1 MIVTILGN
9 LSCMLID
16 SHPFN
21 RDYSVLIEKLNFV
34 FEVLYLSE
42 LTIKLIAFGFKDYV
56 HQHSMNIYDSLIV
69 VASLVDICLV
79 LIMNKSGEKETR
91 LENQSRMENSIFIT
105 VLRAFRIMRIFKL
118 ARYWRS
124 FYILLETL
132 WITILNISTFAR
144 LLTLV
149 LFIYTM
155 IGLELFA
162 H

>member
-1 MIVTILGN
+1 
-9 LSCMLID
+9 
-16 SHPFN
+16 
-21 RDYSVLIEKLNFV
+21 
-34 FEVLYLSE
+34 
-42 LTIKLIAFGFKDYV
+42 
-56 HQHSMNIYDSLIV
+56 MNIYDSLIV
-69 VASLVDICLV
+69 LASLVDICLV
-79 LIMNKSGEKETR
+79 LIINKNGVEQTTIAA
-91 LENQSRMENSIFIT
+91 QSRMENSKFIT

-118 ARYWRS
+118 ARYRRS

>member
-1 MIVTILGN
+1 
-9 LSCMLID
+9 MLID
-16 SHPFN
+16 SHPFIHE
-21 RDYSVLIEKLNFV
+21 YSVVIEKLNFA

-42 LTIKLIAFGFKDYV
+42 LTIKLVAFGFKDYV
-56 HQHSMNIYDSLIV
+56 NQHSMNIYDSLIV

-79 LIMNKSGEKETR
+79 LIMNSNGVEDTALEAQSR
-91 LENQSRMENSIFIT
+91 LENSFFIT

-124 FYILLETL
+124 FYILIETL